1 MRHLAPVPG
10 PVSRLPRLLGYLV
23 KTVWQAVSLLLALPL
38 LSHLDYLLVQTPP
51 GQWDGKC
58 ELLSTSASKSCIRRF
73 VITEKAPTRGRA
85 VIRHYANQTAR
96 PL

>member
-38 LSHLDYLLVQTPP
+38 FSHLDYLLVQTPP
-51 GQWDGKC
+51 GQW
-58 ELLSTSASKSCIRRF
+58 E
-73 VITEKAPTRGRA
+73 
-85 VIRHYANQTAR
+85 
-96 PL
+96 

>member
-38 LSHLDYLLVQTPP
+38 FSHLDYLLVQTPP
-51 GQWDGKC
+51 GQWEVLPQKFPSEG
-58 ELLSTSASKSCIRRF
+58 S
-73 VITEKAPTRGRA
+73 
-85 VIRHYANQTAR
+85 
-96 PL
+96 

>member
-38 LSHLDYLLVQTPP
+38 FSHLDYLLVQTPP
-51 GQWDGKC
+51 GQWEGK
-58 ELLSTSASKSCIRRF
+58 S
-73 VITEKAPTRGRA
+73 
-85 VIRHYANQTAR
+85 
-96 PL
+96 

>member
-38 LSHLDYLLVQTPP
+38 FSHLDFLLVQTPP
-51 GQWDGKC
+51 GIPSLPVLWLYCTLKGTRLVVDWHNYSHTI
-58 ELLSTSASKSCIRRF
+58 LALALSKS
-73 VITEKAPTRGRA
+73 
-85 VIRHYANQTAR
+85 H
-96 PL
+96 PLVR